1 MKKIYAIMFTVFLN
15 ATLFSCTPT
24 SVAEDV
30 IENQQ
35 AENCCGEEGELD
47 PPPIVNPIGG
57 KTSQAG
63 N

>member
-1 MKKIYAIMFTVFLN
+1 MFTVFLN